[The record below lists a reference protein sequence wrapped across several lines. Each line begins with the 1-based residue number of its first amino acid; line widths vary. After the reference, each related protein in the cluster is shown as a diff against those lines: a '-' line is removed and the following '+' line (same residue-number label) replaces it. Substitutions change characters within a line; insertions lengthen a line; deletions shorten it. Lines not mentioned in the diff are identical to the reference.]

1 MAPPKSEKRSSDLDA
16 EIARLKQERN
26 RAVQAEDQRRGA
38 IIRALLDGPAG
49 DSLRASLQPLVGARD
64 GFLFGLDVSTGNGKK
79 SSAEPGR
86 REPVEWGS
94 R

>member
-38 IIRALLDGPAG
+38 IIRTLLSGPAG
-49 DSLRASLQPLVGARD
+49 DSLRSALKPLVGARD
-64 GFLFGLDVSTGNGKK
+64 AFLFDLETASGNGKQ
-79 SSAEPGR
+79 SGAHTVGEPG
-86 REPVEWGS
+86 VQ
-94 R
+94 

>member
-38 IIRALLDGPAG
+38 IIRTLLSGAAG
-49 DSLRASLQPLVGARD
+49 DSLRSTLQPLVGARD
-64 GFLFGLDVSTGNGKK
+64 AFLFGLDGPSGNGKQ
-79 SSAEPGR
+79 SDHSPG
-86 REPVEWGS
+86 EPVEWGS
-94 R
+94 A

>member
-38 IIRALLDGPAG
+38 IIRTLLSGAAG
-49 DSLRASLQPLVGARD
+49 DALRSTLQPLVGARD
-64 GFLFGLDVSTGNGKK
+64 AFLFGLEVSGNGKQ
-79 SSAEPGR
+79 SMAEHNPG
-86 REPVEWGS
+86 EPVEWGS
-94 R
+94 A

>member
-38 IIRALLDGPAG
+38 IIRTLLDGPSG
-49 DSLRASLQPLVGARD
+49 DSLRANLQPLVTARD
-64 GFLFGLDVSTGNGKK
+64 AFLFGLEVPTGNGKK
-79 SSAEPGR
+79 SAVEPIELGSA
-86 REPVEWGS
+86 
-94 R
+94 